1 MKKSLFFFV
10 ASLTVF
16 SLLFTACNKSDNT
29 DELKAN
35 EQRLLVKY
43 LSDHNITVQ
52 PTASGLYYIE
62 TDTGTGIQPV
72 MGDMVLMNYT
82 LKIISDKIV
91 ATSDKQTAIDN
102 GIVQEYYLYGP
113 QKYILQENR
122 YEKGLQE
129 GILMMKEGSK
139 ATMIIPS
146 SLSYGGLGMPWLG
159 VSPYSTLIYNIELLR
174 VIKNPD
180 AFEREQI
187 AAYLDTTSIT
197 VADSTADGLYH
208 IIDKA
213 GTGDLPTTGTVVK
226 VNYKLYLIDGRKL
239 AENSTDQPFSY
250 TVGSAGYIEGWD
262 KGIRLTRKGEKCRI
276 IIPWYKAYG
285 KSGFQVIPPY
295 STLLYVLERV
305 N

>member
-1 MKKSLFFFV
+1 MKKSLVLLMALLTASFV
-10 ASLTVF
+10 F
-16 SLLFTACNKSDNT
+16 FTACNKSDNT

-43 LSDHNITVQ
+43 LTDHNITVE

-62 TDTGTGIQPV
+62 TDTGTGIQPL
-72 MGDMVLMNYT
+72 MGDMILMNYT
-82 LKIISDKIV
+82 LKIVSDKIV
-91 ATSDKQTAIDN
+91 ATSDKQTAIN
-102 GIVQEYYLYGP
+102 NNIVQEYYLYGP
-113 QKYILQENR
+113 QKYILQENQ

-129 GILMMKEGSK
+129 GLLMMKEGSK
-139 ATMIIPS
+139 ATMVIPS

-159 VSPYSTLIYNIELLR
+159 VGPYSTLIYEIELLR

-187 AAYLDTTSIT
+187 AAYLDTTSVT

-213 GTGDLPTTGTVVK
+213 GSGDPPTTGTIVK
-226 VNYKLYLIDGRKL
+226 VNYKLYLIDGRQL
-239 AENSTDQPFSY
+239 AENNADTPFSY
-250 TVGSAGYIEGWD
+250 SVGSAGYIEGWD

-285 KSGFQVIPPY
+285 KSGFQIIPPY
-295 STLLYVLERV
+295 STLLYILERV
-305 N
+305 D